1 MSIQAKDIALKTIII
16 LLVFTTTCSVFA
28 FFFLNLEK
36 TQVKEETEEGSIH
49 VCFTQGENCTSL
61 FVDLILNSTNSKAAI
76 YDIDYAP
83 IKDALIQKNTE
94 ILIFEDNYEDIGT
107 SIPSKGLMHNKFFL
121 IYNYSGKNY
130 VITGSTNPTE
140 NDLLKNHNN
149 VIIINSKTIFENY
162 EKEFEELK
170 HQKPHATTE
179 KTLVNLSGSSV
190 ENYFCPDDN
199 CEEEVLLEIRNAKK
213 SIYFMTF
220 SFTSDFIGR
229 EIQTKQNYIEV
240 RGVFDK
246 SQVSS
251 NKEHSEYYTLNDEKN
266 IRKSIGSEK
275 LHHKVFI
282 VDNTTVITGSYNP
295 TSSGTNRNDENII
308 IVHDAKVAQEYIQE
322 FERIWTESQDT

>member
-1 MSIQAKDIALKTIII
+1 MSLQAKDVALKTIII
-16 LLVFTTTCSVFA
+16 LLVFTILCSAFA

-36 TQVKEETEEGSIH
+36 TRVKEETEEGSIH
-49 VCFTQGENCTSL
+49 LCFTKEEDCTSL
-61 FVDLILNSTNSKAAI
+61 FVDLILNSTSSKAAI
-76 YDIDYAP
+76 YDLDYAP
-83 IKDALIQKNTE
+83 IKDAILQKNTE
-94 ILIFEDNYEDIGT
+94 ILIFEDNYEGIGE
-107 SIPSKGLMHNKFFL
+107 SISSRGLMHNKFFL
-121 IYNYSGKNY
+121 IYNHSGKDY
-130 VITGSTNPTE
+130 LITGSTNPTE

-162 EKEFEELK
+162 EKEFDELK
-170 HQKPHATTE
+170 NQKAQAPTE
-179 KTLVNLSGSSV
+179 KTLVNLSGSIV

-199 CEEEVLLEIRNAKK
+199 CEEEVLLEIRNAKN

-246 SQVSS
+246 SQVAS
-251 NKEHSEYYTLNDEKN
+251 NKEHSEYYALNDEKN

-282 VDNTTVITGSYNP
+282 IDNATVITGSYNP

-322 FERIWTESQDT
+322 FERIWAESQGT